1 MNHSWEEMRV
11 RRFVRLGEEMSEV
24 PLDPKNAIDHRYWK
38 RHQYL
43 LFVRVIALEPC
54 KE

>member
-1 MNHSWEEMRV
+1 MNHSWEKMTV

-38 RHQYL
+38 RRQYL
-43 LFVRVIALEPC
+43 LFVSVIALEPC